1 MGEII
6 ERCEKRHAYQQTGQI
21 VSGSVYWDTNSSG
34 LGYEVWTTVV
44 SLLSYVLPVCY
55 TNVEFVLQVSAQAMQ
70 QVVQPTS
77 PSESQA
83 TVPTITSQAY
93 TSQTASVPIMSSVP
107 QYINGHHVSQ
117 SLLLL
122 LSRVKHRLQMD
133 QEFKINDF
141 QVVEIEKID
150 KNAMFLSSMKHLP

>member
-21 VSGSVYWDTNSSG
+21 VSGSVYWDTYSSG
-34 LGYEVWTTVV
+34 LGYKVWTTVV

-93 TSQTASVPIMSSVP
+93 TSQTASVPIVP

-122 LSRVKHRLQMD
+122 LSRVKHLLQMD

-150 KNAMFLSSMKHLP
+150 KNAMFQSSVKHLP